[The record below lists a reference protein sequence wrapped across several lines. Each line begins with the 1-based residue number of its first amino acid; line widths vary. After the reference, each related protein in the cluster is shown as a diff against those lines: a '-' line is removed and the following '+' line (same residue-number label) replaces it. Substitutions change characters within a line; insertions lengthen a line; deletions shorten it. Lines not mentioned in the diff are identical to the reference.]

1 MYPFK
6 KLKECKCDKNG
17 AIGYCISSKKK
28 YKALDYFESKDIVK
42 VFNFAYEMA
51 FGSGKHRNHRSGG
64 NARRKKGQIF
74 INTFQGKLAEL
85 AVYKEFEKH
94 NPKAYKKLSGI
105 DFSVYGLGEWD
116 SYDLSMEDKKFSV
129 KSTKFYGH
137 LLLLETKDWNE
148 DGEYLPNKQVGK
160 PCTYDYFVLVRIS
173 PDGESLMKKEK
184 LLYSNNIDK
193 EKLKGIIESQKWEYD
208 IPGYISHDDLKY
220 IISNKFIIQ
229 KGDLLNCKIEMDAD
243 NYYVQS
249 GDLRCFTE
257 LIKSL

>member
-1 MYPFK
+1 MCSFK
-6 KLKECKCDKNG
+6 KLEEYKCKNSSTGYRIIRKKEFEAVN
-17 AIGYCISSKKK
+17 SFKK
-28 YKALDYFESKDIVK
+28 EEINK
-42 VFNFAYEMA
+42 VFDFAYEMA
-51 FGSGKHRNHRSGG
+51 FGFGEHRDHRSGG
-64 NARRKKGQIF
+64 SARRKKGQIF

-94 NPKAYKKLSGI
+94 NPEAYKKLSGI
-105 DFSVYGLGEWD
+105 DFNVYGLGEWD
-116 SYDLSMEDKKFSV
+116 SCDLSMEDKEFSV

-173 PDGESLMKKEK
+173 PDGELLMKKEK
-184 LLYSNNIDK
+184 LLYSNDIEK
-193 EKLKGIIESQKWEYD
+193 EKLKGIVESQKWEYD
-208 IPGYISHDDLKY
+208 IPGYITHDDLKY

-229 KGDLLNCKIEMDAD
+229 KGDLLNCKVEMDAD